1 MYLHLPLYP
10 LSRPWQGLDK
20 LTGAVC
26 ICVTKVG
33 SQPLKQG
40 FYWEWWESW
49 KCLCM
54 ERPCIS
60 TGLGMQVR
68 TTLYEQSHP
77 CPQPSMLRGAGC
89 LPQSIPAGF
98 QITGHTTPS
107 HVPFTW
113 PRGKHANMPCI
124 HCSPTSQAEQCYLS
138 VKGRV
143 EAVEKKPCSHIRP
156 DEMPAVMLHSLQA
169 RTNFKFTSHLCILP
183 VHYSL

>member
-54 ERPCIS
+54 ERRCIS
-60 TGLGMQVR
+60 TGLRMQVR
-68 TTLYEQSHP
+68 TTLWTVSPLPAALDAEGCRLFASVHSSRVPDYWAHDSFP
-77 CPQPSMLRGAGC
+77 CAFHLTKRQTR
-89 LPQSIPAGF
+89 
-98 QITGHTTPS
+98 
-107 HVPFTW
+107 
-113 PRGKHANMPCI
+113 KHGM
-124 HCSPTSQAEQCYLS
+124 
-138 VKGRV
+138 
-143 EAVEKKPCSHIRP
+143 
-156 DEMPAVMLHSLQA
+156 HSLQPH
-169 RTNFKFTSHLCILP
+169 FTGWAMLFISEGKGGDCSEEALLP
-183 VHYSL
+183 HQTWWDASSDVAQPPSKDQF